1 MIKIKIPAT
10 SANIGSGFDSLGIA
24 LTMYNE
30 VMLEES
36 DEISIESLD
45 NIKIPTNENNL
56 VYWSAK
62 KLYEE
67 CGKKIPGLKIK
78 QVNNIPIARGLG
90 SSSACIVAGLLG
102 ANRFLGSP
110 LSKNEIIN
118 LASKIEGHPDNTT
131 PAITGGLVTSAI
143 EGEKVYSVTV
153 PVAKNIR
160 FAVMVPP
167 FELKTDLAR
176 SVLPQSY
183 SKDDVVYNLSRAA
196 LMTASLFSGNL
207 ENLRVAVSDKI
218 HQPYRAKFIHG
229 FENIFRLSYELGS
242 YGTYISG
249 AGPSIISIVD
259 ENSSESF
266 RKCALSRFKDKNEG
280 DWKLL
285 MLESDS
291 VGATISIE

>member
-1 MIKIKIPAT
+1 
-10 SANIGSGFDSLGIA
+10 
-24 LTMYNE
+24 MYNE

-45 NIKIPTNENNL
+45 DVKVPTDENNL

-62 KLYEE
+62 RLYEE

-78 QVNNIPIARGLG
+78 QINNIPMARGLG

-110 LSKNEIIN
+110 LSKNELIN

-143 EGEKVYSVTV
+143 EGERVYSVTV

-160 FAVMVPP
+160 FAVMIPP

-196 LMTASLFSGNL
+196 LMTASLFSGSL
-207 ENLRVAVSDKI
+207 DNLRVAVSDKL

-259 ENSSESF
+259 ENSSENF
-266 RKCALSRFKDKNEG
+266 KKYALSRFKDKNEG

-291 VGATISIE
+291 IGATISIE

>member
-10 SANIGSGFDSLGIA
+10 SANLGSGFDSLGLA

-30 VMLEES
+30 VFMEES
-36 DEISIESLD
+36 DEICIESLD
-45 NIKIPTNENNL
+45 GINIPTDENNL

-67 CGKKIPGLKIK
+67 CGKSIPGLKIK
-78 QVNNIPIARGLG
+78 QINNIPMARGLG

-110 LSKNEIIN
+110 LTQHELIN

-131 PAITGGLVTSAI
+131 PAITGGLVASAI
-143 EGEKVYSVTV
+143 DGEKVYNVSV
-153 PVAKNIR
+153 PVASGIR
-160 FAVMVPP
+160 FAAMIPE

-176 SVLPQSY
+176 SVLPNSY
-183 SKDDVVYNLSRAA
+183 SRSDAVYNLSRSA
-196 LMTASLFSGNL
+196 LMTASLFSGSL
-207 ENLRVAVSDKI
+207 ENLRVAVSDKL
-218 HQPYRAKFIHG
+218 HQPYRMKFIPDMEHV
-229 FENIFRLSYELGS
+229 FRLTYELGS

-259 ENSSESF
+259 KKASDNFE
-266 RKCALSRFKDKNEG
+266 KYALSRLKEKTEQS
-280 DWKLL
+280 WKLL
-285 MLESDS
+285 ILEPDS
-291 VGATISIE
+291 SGATIEIE

>member
-45 NIKIPTNENNL
+45 NVKIPTNENNL

>member
-45 NIKIPTNENNL
+45 NVKIPTNENNL

-259 ENSSESF
+259 ENSSEIF